1 MQTLA
6 SYRKQPATASHWAAY
21 LAITLALIGLCYT
34 TPASA
39 DVTSTD
45 DATSEKTA
53 ENVQGDALGQALESK
68 AEPAAEEDDYETR
81 RQREMEARK
90 MSYLPPP
97 ENGKQ
102 LAKNGRAWIDRD
114 KNVVYVDGRISLRK
128 GQLEMFACPPNTKE
142 HESIVS
148 VESEA
153 FVLHAGLLAVG
164 AETGTPVAFAPE
176 YKAPTGTKIDIDVI
190 WKDKEGKQ
198 HKVRA
203 QDWIRDT
210 RTKKAMDL
218 PWVFAGSGF
227 WKNEELGTSGYL
239 AEDGDLVCVANFST
253 AMLDVPAERTSNNS
267 GLSYEAWTERIPP
280 LGWPV
285 RLAFKPVLKDDGTQ
299 KPTTKPATADTAT
312 SSDVS
317 K

>member
-1 MQTLA
+1 MRTLA
-6 SYRKQPATASHWAAY
+6 SYRKPSMSASQRAAY
-21 LAITLALIGLCYT
+21 LAIALAAIGLWFT
-34 TPASA
+34 PTVRADETPAASA
-39 DVTSTD
+39 S
-45 DATSEKTA
+45 SEKSDDTDK
-53 ENVQGDALGQALESK
+53 GDALDQALK
-68 AEPAAEEDDYETR
+68 TKPAEAEAEEEDYETR
-81 RQREMEARK
+81 RQREKEARK
-90 MSYLPPP
+90 VAHLPPP
-97 ENGKQ
+97 KNGTL

-164 AETGTPVAFAPE
+164 AEIGSPVEFAPK
-176 YKAPTGTKIDIDVI
+176 YKPPTGTKINIEVI

-198 HKVRA
+198 HKARA
-203 QDWIRDT
+203 QDWIRDA
-210 RTKKAMDL
+210 RTKKPMEL

-239 AEDGDLVCVANFST
+239 ADDGDLVCVANFST
-253 AMLDVPAERTSNNS
+253 AMLDVPAKLTSDNT
-267 GLSYEAWTERIPP
+267 GLLYEAWTEKIPP

-285 RLAFKPVLKDDGTQ
+285 RLAFKPVLEDDEAEKTESD
-299 KPTTKPATADTAT
+299 KPEAE
-312 SSDVS
+312 
-317 K
+317 